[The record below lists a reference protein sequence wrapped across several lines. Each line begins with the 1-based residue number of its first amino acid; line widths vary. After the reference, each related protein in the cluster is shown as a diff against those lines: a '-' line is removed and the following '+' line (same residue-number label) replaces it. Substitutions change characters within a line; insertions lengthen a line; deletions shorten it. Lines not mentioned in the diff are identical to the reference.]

1 MYLKLGILAFA
12 GLGAGAVIAAG
23 IFAFLAIIGVF
34 PRLIGVTHTAE
45 LLILGGTWGSLAD
58 FYSVAFPFPG
68 KFVLAVCGT
77 AVGIFVGCLVMS
89 LAETLKALPILNRRI
104 GLAVGLQYVILAVAA
119 GKAFGSAVYFLRG
132 FG

>member
-1 MYLKLGILAFA
+1 MYLKLGFLAFA
-12 GLGAGAVIAAG
+12 GLSAGAVIAAG

-34 PRLIGVTHTAE
+34 PRLIGVTHTAGHVILYE
-45 LLILGGTWGSLAD
+45 TLLILGGTWGNLAD

-89 LAETLKALPILNRRI
+89 LAETLKGTGR
-104 GLAVGLQYVILAVAA
+104 
-119 GKAFGSAVYFLRG
+119 S
-132 FG
+132 

>member
-23 IFAFLAIIGVF
+23 IFYE
-34 PRLIGVTHTAE
+34 T
-45 LLILGGTWGSLAD
+45 LLILGGTWGNLAD